1 MSPGSR
7 DDLANSIHENPLIDF
22 IKEIGKKRD
31 KASNCARRLALGNLI
46 TKIGG
51 SYNNV
56 RKLDCGLKFKL
67 LKDASE
73 KHISNIIKLCK
84 TSKRKAKK
92 KKQPTEIVR
101 VVVVSDRV
109 L

>member
-31 KASNCARRLALGNLI
+31 KASNCARRLALGSLI

-56 RKLDCGLKFKL
+56 RKLDCGLKFKS

-92 KKQPTEIVR
+92 KNNQLK
-101 VVVVSDRV
+101 
-109 L
+109 

>member
-1 MSPGSR
+1 MPLGSR
-7 DDLANSIHENPLIDF
+7 DDLANSIHENLLIDF

-31 KASNCARRLALGNLI
+31 KASNCARRLGLGNLI
-46 TKIGG
+46 TKAGG

-56 RKLDCGLKFKL
+56 KKLDCGLKFKL

-73 KHISNIIKLCK
+73 KHIANIIKLCK
-84 TSKRKAKK
+84 TSKRKVKK
-92 KKQPTEIVR
+92 EPTEIVR
-101 VVVVSDRV
+101 VVAVSDRV